1 MRWVTHLACGR
12 GTARR
17 AAMWFVLAAGVC
29 SLVNCS
35 TRGVLRARYD
45 AETEIRLE
53 APNFRTTAVHVS
65 GRASCHYVLFSIP
78 LCRRQDIASSAW
90 EQMRAEAALDGRT
103 AQLINIAEDNY
114 VRNNLFGLYFQDV
127 YTISADVIAFD

>member
-1 MRWVTHLACGR
+1 MLI
-12 GTARR
+12 
-17 AAMWFVLAAGVC
+17 VLAITAYASG
-29 SLVNCS
+29 LTGCS
-35 TRGVLRARYD
+35 TGGVLRARYD
-45 AETEIRLE
+45 AETEIRLD

-78 LCRRQDIASSAW
+78 LCRRQDIASAAW
-90 EQMRAEAALDGRT
+90 EQMRAEAALDGRM
-103 AQLINIAEDNY
+103 AQLINIAEDQH